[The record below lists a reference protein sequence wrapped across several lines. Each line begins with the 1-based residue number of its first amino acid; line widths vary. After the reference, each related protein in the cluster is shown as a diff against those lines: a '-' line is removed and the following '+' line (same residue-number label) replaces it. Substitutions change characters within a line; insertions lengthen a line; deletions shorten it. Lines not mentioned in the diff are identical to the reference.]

1 MAQFL
6 DLEGLTTFLAKVK
19 EWVTS
24 QINTAKSAL
33 QSAINNK
40 ADKSHTHSNLTITLN
55 GGTTEGTD
63 KIVYTGGAAKT
74 LNITASEVGA
84 ASSSHTHPISQIS
97 DLNASWDTYLKTA
110 PKLINGATSL
120 TNQDLNS
127 YSSTSNCGWYFA
139 GGGNTVTNK
148 PSGVASFGLEIV
160 RTASGVVTQVLYGQV
175 GEDNELKVYY
185 RRYYESWTSWKK
197 IADSDDLAGKAN
209 TSHTHTI
216 SQVTNLQ
223 STLDGKAASSH
234 THPVSQISDLNSSWD
249 ALLKAAPSA
258 YVTRHPT
265 ISEVTGKQD
274 LNLKFSGESSTVY
287 NGTAEKTVIFPGFH
301 SFSFNNNTYCKLF
314 TITITNQYTNTPL
327 LFRILGR
334 SGGDCLVKLQFN
346 NAASADAHT
355 ISKFT
360 YVGTYTAYAS
370 KLKVYKTGTAK
381 WEVWLTSQTQS
392 HDSGYVYNLVVPG
405 SVTLVWSG
413 SNTDTGPTVTGTAC
427 TLDSEG
433 IQGVAKATSSLLGGI
448 KIGYTESGKNYPV
461 ELDSSG
467 KAFVN
472 VPWTDNNTT
481 YSNATSSTAGLMS
494 AADKTK
500 LDGIATGANKY
511 VHPTTSGNKH
521 IPAGG
526 SSGQILRWAS
536 DGTAQWGSDNNT
548 TYSVFKAATA
558 SAAGGSGL
566 VPAPAAG
573 KNDEYLRGDGT
584 WAVPTNTTYSVFKGA
599 TSSAAGSSGLVPQ
612 PAAGSQTKYL
622 RADGTWQTPTNT
634 TYGLASTTANGLLKQ
649 LSGST
654 SQFMRGDGNWAT
666 PPNTTYSNAT
676 TSTDG
681 LMSSEDKS
689 KLNGIASG
697 ANKYTHPS
705 YTSRTSGLYKIT
717 VDSTGHVSAA
727 TAVAKS
733 DIVALGIPGSDTN
746 THYTTHLYAGT
757 STGSANATTSNGS
770 THLIITD
777 DSTVRNRIKIT
788 GSGATTVSSDDEGN
802 ITIKSTDTNTTY
814 SLSGLGGIG
823 TVNGSGSGGLNLSAS
838 KSGTTATVSGSLKL
852 RNSTAASN
860 SSTYTAGGSSKF
872 YSLQIDKDGYLGTYV
887 PWTDNN
893 TTYSIATASKAGL
906 VKPVSV
912 ITKPTIN
919 TASTTSGK
927 YYHVQMSSD
936 GNMFVNVPWTD
947 TKTTTIAWS
956 SITGKPSTFTPSS
969 HSHTCSQITDL
980 DAISITDIEALF

>member
-97 DLNASWDTYLKTA
+97 DLNSSWDTYLKTA
-110 PKLINGATSL
+110 PKLINGATNL

-160 RTASGVVTQVLYGQV
+160 RTASGVVTQILYGQV

-209 TSHTHTI
+209 TSHTH
-216 SQVTNLQ
+216 S
-223 STLDGKAASSH
+223 AATTS
-234 THPVSQISDLNSSWD
+234 
-249 ALLKAAPSA
+249 AA
-258 YVTRHPT
+258 
-265 ISEVTGKQD
+265 
-274 LNLKFSGESSTVY
+274 
-287 NGTAEKTVIFPGFH
+287 GF
-301 SFSFNNNTYCKLF
+301 
-314 TITITNQYTNTPL
+314 
-327 LFRILGR
+327 
-334 SGGDCLVKLQFN
+334 
-346 NAASADAHT
+346 
-355 ISKFT
+355 
-360 YVGTYTAYAS
+360 
-370 KLKVYKTGTAK
+370 
-381 WEVWLTSQTQS
+381 
-392 HDSGYVYNLVVPG
+392 
-405 SVTLVWSG
+405 
-413 SNTDTGPTVTGTAC
+413 
-427 TLDSEG
+427 
-433 IQGVAKATSSLLGGI
+433 
-448 KIGYTESGKNYPV
+448 
-461 ELDSSG
+461 
-467 KAFVN
+467 
-472 VPWTDNNTT
+472 
-481 YSNATSSTAGLMS
+481 MS

-548 TYSVFKAATA
+548 TYSAGTGLSLSGTTFAVKTGFTTSGKNYKVTTDSSGNLYVNVPWTDNNTTYSVFKAATA

-573 KNDEYLRGDGT
+573 ENDE
-584 WAVPTNTTYSVFKGA
+584 
-599 TSSAAGSSGLVPQ
+599 
-612 PAAGSQTKYL
+612 YL
-622 RADGTWQTPTNT
+622 RADGTWQTPP
-634 TYGLASTTANGLLKQ
+634 S
-649 LSGST
+649 
-654 SQFMRGDGNWAT
+654 
-666 PPNTTYSNAT
+666 TTYSNAT
-676 TSTDG
+676 TSADG
-681 LMSSEDKS
+681 LMSSEDKA
-689 KLNGIASG
+689 KLDGIASG

-705 YTSRTSGLYKIT
+705 YTSRGSGLYKIT

-802 ITIKSTDTNTTY
+802 ITINSTDTNTTY

-893 TTYSIATASKAGL
+893 TTYSVATASKAGL

-947 TKTTTIAWS
+947 TKTTTISWS
-956 SITGKPSTFTPSS
+956 NVTGKPSTFAPSS
-969 HSHTCSQITDL
+969 HSHNCSQIEDL

>member
-6 DLEGLTTFLAKVK
+6 DLDGLTTFLAKVK
-19 EWVTS
+19 EWVTA

-33 QSAINNK
+33 QTAINNK

-97 DLNASWDTYLKTA
+97 DLNANWDTYLKQA

-120 TNQDLNS
+120 TNQDLNN
-127 YSSTSNCGWYFA
+127 YSTVSNCGWYYA
-139 GGGNTVTNK
+139 GGGNTTTNK

-160 RTASGVVTQVLYGQV
+160 RTASGVITQILYGQV
-175 GEDNELKVYY
+175 GEDNKLEVYY
-185 RRYYESWTSWKK
+185 RRFYESWTSWKK
-197 IADSDDLAGKAN
+197 IANSDDLAGKAN

-223 STLDGKAASSH
+223 STLDGKAASTHSH
-234 THPVSQISDLNSSWD
+234 PISQISDLNSSWD

-274 LNLKFSGESSTVY
+274 LNLTYTGESSTVY
-287 NGTAEKTVIFPGFH
+287 NGTAEKTVTFPGFH
-301 SFSFNNNTYCKLF
+301 YFSMNNSNYCKLF
-314 TITITNQYTNTPL
+314 TITITNQYVNTPI
-327 LFRILGR
+327 LFRIFGR
-334 SGGDCLVKLQFN
+334 SGGDCLIKLQFN
-346 NAASADAHT
+346 NAGTADGHT
-355 ISKFT
+355 LNKFT
-360 YVGTYTAYAS
+360 YVGTYTGYAS

-381 WEVWLTSQTQS
+381 WEVWLTGQQQAY
-392 HDSGYVYNLVVPG
+392 DSGYVYNLVVPKDI
-405 SVTLVWSG
+405 TLVWNDTSA
-413 SNTDTGPTVTGTAC
+413 TTGPTVTGTAC
-427 TLDSEG
+427 TLDSDG
-433 IQGVAKATSSLLGGI
+433 IQGVSKATSSLLGGI

-481 YSNATSSTAGLMS
+481 YNNATTSTAGLMS

-500 LDGIATGANKY
+500 LDSIAT
-511 VHPTTSGNKH
+511 
-521 IPAGG
+521 
-526 SSGQILRWAS
+526 
-536 DGTAQWGSDNNT
+536 
-548 TYSVFKAATA
+548 
-558 SAAGGSGL
+558 
-566 VPAPAAG
+566 
-573 KNDEYLRGDGT
+573 
-584 WAVPTNTTYSVFKGA
+584 
-599 TSSAAGSSGLVPQ
+599 
-612 PAAGSQTKYL
+612 
-622 RADGTWQTPTNT
+622 
-634 TYGLASTTANGLLKQ
+634 
-649 LSGST
+649 
-654 SQFMRGDGNWAT
+654 
-666 PPNTTYSNAT
+666 
-676 TSTDG
+676 
-681 LMSSEDKS
+681 
-689 KLNGIASG
+689 G

-717 VDSTGHVSAA
+717 VDSMGHVSAA

-733 DIVALGIPGSDTN
+733 DITALGIPGSDTN
-746 THYTTHLYAGT
+746 THYTTHLYVGT

-770 THLIITD
+770 THLIVTD

-788 GSGATTVSSDDEGN
+788 GSGATTVSSDNKGN

-887 PWTDNN
+887 PWTDTN
-893 TTYSIATASKAGL
+893 TTYSVATASKAGL

-947 TKTTTIAWS
+947 TKDWG
-956 SITGKPSTFTPSS
+956 SITGKPSTFAPSS
-969 HSHTCSQITDL
+969 HTHNCSQITDL
-980 DAISITDIEALF
+980 GAIPTTEIEALF